1 MRQVTITIG
10 GKIYRLQCRPGE
22 EERVRDLGATL
33 DGHVTRLM
41 AETGAPLSDRLL
53 VMAALLIL
61 DEYTDLKAKLAAESG
76 AAGSLRLSA

>member
-1 MRQVTITIG
+1 MRQVAITIG

-22 EERVRDLGATL
+22 EQRVCDLGDVL

-61 DEYTDLKAKLAAESG
+61 DEFMDLKAKG
-76 AAGSLRLSA
+76 AAQAVA